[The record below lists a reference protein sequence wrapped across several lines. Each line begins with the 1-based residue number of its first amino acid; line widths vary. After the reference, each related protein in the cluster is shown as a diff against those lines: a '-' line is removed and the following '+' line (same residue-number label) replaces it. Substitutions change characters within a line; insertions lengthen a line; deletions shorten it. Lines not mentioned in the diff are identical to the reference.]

1 MSEAATPRLRVAVL
15 SRRFAR
21 HLGGAENYAV
31 SLVEELASR
40 HDITVLCK
48 SHGDPIPGVKY
59 RVMTWGLKRPRWLDQ
74 WLFAWWSAWQTRRG
88 FDLVHSHE
96 NVCHGQVQTVHVKP
110 VVHNLLGERRGWSRA
125 WVMLQMMMSPRLLA
139 YVLLEHCRL
148 SRHRHRV
155 IVAASQALA
164 QVLPRHFDLL
174 PGQLQ
179 VLPPGVRIPPMATEV
194 VHRERR
200 ARARQGLSLPPSST
214 LLLMIGHDYRK
225 KGLGALLQALPQL
238 PHEVH
243 LVVVGQESQI
253 PSWRPMV
260 DQAGLS
266 DRVHFLGVLPDT
278 RPAYEACDIMVHA
291 TLEDTFGM
299 VTLEAM
305 AHQLPLIVSRAPYC
319 LSSSQLEDGQQALIL
334 QDPTSGA
341 EIAFAVQRIRED
353 LGLSSTL
360 KRQGLAYVQHY
371 AWPTLARQQEAL
383 YHLALKG
390 VS

>member
-1 MSEAATPRLRVAVL
+1 MNATPRLRIAVL
-15 SRRFAR
+15 NRQFGARF
-21 HLGGAENYAV
+21 GGAERYSVAV
-31 SLVEELASR
+31 AEQLAQR
-40 HDITVLCK
+40 HEVHVFAQILEDL
-48 SHGDPIPGVKY
+48 PPGVQGHRIAGPLAK
-59 RVMTWGLKRPRWLDQ
+59 PRWLNQ
-74 WLFAWWSAWQTRRG
+74 LWFALASGWRTRRG
-88 FDLVHSHE
+88 FDVVHSHE
-96 NVCHGQVQTVHVKP
+96 NTCHGQVQTVHVKP

-148 SRHRHRV
+148 SRRRHRV

>member
-1 MSEAATPRLRVAVL
+1 MTDTTLTRLRVAVL

-31 SLVEELASR
+31 SLVEELASQ

-48 SHGDPIPGVKY
+48 SHGEPIPGVHY
-59 RVMTWGLKRPRWLDQ
+59 RLMTWGLKRPRWLDQ
-74 WLFAWWSAWQTRRG
+74 WLFALWSWWQTRQG
-88 FDLVHSHE
+88 FDVVHSHE

-110 VVHNLLGERRGWSRA
+110 VVHNLFGSRTGLR
-125 WVMLQMMMSPRLLA
+125 WLWGVCKVMISPRLLA
-139 YVLLEHCRL
+139 YVLLERLRL

-155 IVAASQALA
+155 IVAASQPLA
-164 QVLPRHFDLL
+164 DVLPLHFDLL

-179 VLPPGVRIPPMATEV
+179 VLPPGVR
-194 VHRERR
+194 
-200 ARARQGLSLPPSST
+200 LPPRATDSERTQSRAQARRELTLPESAT

-225 KGLGALLQALPQL
+225 KGLGGLLLALPRL
-238 PHEVH
+238 SPDVH
-243 LVVVGQESQI
+243 LVVVGQAAQI
-253 PSWRPMV
+253 PLWRPQIE
-260 DQAGLS
+260 QAGLS
-266 DRVHFLGVLPDT
+266 DRVHFLGVLHDT

-319 LSSSQLEDGQQALIL
+319 MSSSQLQDGHQALIL
-334 QDPTSGA
+334 QDPTSGE
-341 EIAFAVQRIRED
+341 EIAQCVERVCRD
-353 LGLSSTL
+353 STL
-360 KRQGLAYVQHY
+360 SAHLRQQGLAYVRDY
-371 AWPTLARQQEAL
+371 AWPALAQRQDAL
-383 YHLALKG
+383 YRLALKG